1 MSSLVLPTPSST
13 WAMARWGPLV
23 PAPTATRD
31 LLTMSLPSHSMTH
44 LEAVEPM
51 SIPRV

>member
-1 MSSLVLPTPSST
+1 MSSRFIPALSST

-23 PAPTATRD
+23 PAPTAMRD
-31 LLTMSLPSHSMTH
+31 LLTMSLPSLSMTH

-51 SIPRV
+51 SMPSV